1 MRLTLT
7 IVAQLV
13 METPQACQLRW
24 IDDDLEMNQTFWIP
38 KSCMDP
44 DDWDREQ
51 SIKLMNERHGTS
63 TTTNIDVQTWWL
75 RDQDWFEEWS
85 YLLED

>member
-1 MRLTLT
+1 MQLTLT
-7 IVAQLV
+7 IAAQLLI
-13 METPQACQLRW
+13 EKELACQLRW
-24 IDDDLEMNQTFWIP
+24 LDEDLEVDETFWIP

-51 SIKLMNERHGTS
+51 SIKLMNERGRTR
-63 TTTNIDVQTWWL
+63 TTNIDVQTWWL